1 MTTPENL
8 EIALRSLVT
17 SREAGILIGKG
28 GQSVSNIREETDVK
42 IGVNK
47 MLPGVNE
54 RIVTVNGSLENVAK
68 AYALINKLLVEN
80 SREGSIVTR
89 LLIAHQLAGSIIG
102 KGGIKIKQAQEISD
116 AKIVISKDM
125 LPQST
130 ERVVEIVGSSDAVKT
145 AIIEIGKNMSE
156 DLESAQGVILYD
168 TQHAK
173 RANSSNLAFSYTSSL
188 HHPSKS
194 DSKKRK
200 PVPKSERSEE
210 DPDAKS
216 ETISVAAE
224 LVGSIIGPGGAV
236 INDIRATTGA
246 KIHIAALEKN
256 KTTRNV
262 IISGSPSVIESALNL
277 INQHLDAERKKNEG
291 KEDKTEVKSE

>member
-1 MTTPENL
+1 MTTQENL
-8 EIALRSLVT
+8 EIALRSVVT

-47 MLPGVNE
+47 MIPGVNE
-54 RIVTVNGSLENVAK
+54 RIVTVNGKLENVAT
-68 AYALINKLLVEN
+68 AYGLIHKLLVEN
-80 SREGSIVTR
+80 SREGSIITR
-89 LLIAHQLAGSIIG
+89 LLVAHQLAGSIIG
-102 KGGIKIKQAQEISD
+102 KGGIKIKQAQEVSD

-130 ERVVEIVGSSDAVKT
+130 ERVVEIVGTNEAVKT
-145 AIIEIGKNMSE
+145 AIIEIGKNMVE

-173 RANSSNLAFSYTSSL
+173 RANGSNLAFSYTSSL
-188 HHPSKS
+188 HHPVKA
-194 DSKKRK
+194 DSKKK
-200 PVPKSERSEE
+200 KVTAKTEKKEE
-210 DPDAKS
+210 DPDAKT

-256 KTTRNV
+256 KITRNV
-262 IISGSPSVIESALNL
+262 IITGAPAVIESALKL
-277 INQHLDAERKKNEG
+277 INQHLDEEKK
-291 KEDKTEVKSE
+291 KSEEKAEEIAE